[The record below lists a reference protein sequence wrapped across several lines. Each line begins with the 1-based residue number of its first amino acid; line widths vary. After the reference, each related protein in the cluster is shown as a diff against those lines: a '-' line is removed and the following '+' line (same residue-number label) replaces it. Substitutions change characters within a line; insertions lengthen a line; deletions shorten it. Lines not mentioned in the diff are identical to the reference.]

1 MFVKTQEKE
10 EESVI
15 LAQYTI
21 RSKQEYIFRSNR
33 LLDIVGGTEMIRNAF
48 DWVFAAAEQE
58 GVTCQPADVPFK
70 LQAVQDAFAAGTLGM
85 AELFRG
91 GGNLT
96 VLYRDRDTYLRVNRR
111 FSRLVLENAPG
122 MVPMAACCEA
132 NGQNYSA
139 DYSAL
144 MAAVDAEKN
153 RMLPG
158 RADYAAPFALRD
170 RTTNQPIVCRVPFAG
185 GQRELTAESRKKW
198 EKGQRSDKRN
208 DGNRLLD
215 EMTTEWQEESLLA
228 VIHADGNNMGVKIQQ
243 KLNGSI
249 DYDFCVSTM
258 RAFTAEI
265 ADAFTRTGET
275 SLRDTM
281 AYLQKEYH
289 GLRETAY
296 HYRIVVADG
305 DDFTFIC
312 NARFALE
319 YTCNYL
325 KAVHQKKDYSSCA
338 GICIFHSGYPVARAY
353 TLAEQACDNAKK
365 PVHET
370 HAEECWLD
378 FHYLHSGIDGN
389 LDNIRSWQKTD
400 ALMARPWLVVDGNT
414 VFTLEK
420 AKALIKYI
428 QDHKDQGTNRS
439 NLKKIAAALEES
451 RGAAKMELARV
462 LYRNPDFAGALRTF
476 SPNEDDQLKAL
487 YDITEIYDLWIAGR
501 GK

>member
-33 LLDIVGGTEMIRNAF
+33 LLDIVGGTEMIRDAF

-170 RTTNQPIVCRVPFAG
+170 RTTNQPIVCRVPLRA
-185 GQRELTAESRKKW
+185 AS
-198 EKGQRSDKRN
+198 
-208 DGNRLLD
+208 
-215 EMTTEWQEESLLA
+215 
-228 VIHADGNNMGVKIQQ
+228 
-243 KLNGSI
+243 GS
-249 DYDFCVSTM
+249 
-258 RAFTAEI
+258 
-265 ADAFTRTGET
+265 
-275 SLRDTM
+275 
-281 AYLQKEYH
+281 
-289 GLRETAY
+289 
-296 HYRIVVADG
+296 
-305 DDFTFIC
+305 
-312 NARFALE
+312 
-319 YTCNYL
+319 
-325 KAVHQKKDYSSCA
+325 
-338 GICIFHSGYPVARAY
+338 
-353 TLAEQACDNAKK
+353 
-365 PVHET
+365 
-370 HAEECWLD
+370 
-378 FHYLHSGIDGN
+378 
-389 LDNIRSWQKTD
+389 
-400 ALMARPWLVVDGNT
+400 
-414 VFTLEK
+414 
-420 AKALIKYI
+420 
-428 QDHKDQGTNRS
+428 
-439 NLKKIAAALEES
+439 
-451 RGAAKMELARV
+451 
-462 LYRNPDFAGALRTF
+462 
-476 SPNEDDQLKAL
+476 
-487 YDITEIYDLWIAGR
+487 
-501 GK
+501 

>member
-33 LLDIVGGTEMIRNAF
+33 LLDIVGGTEMIRDAF

-58 GVTCQPADVPFK
+58 GVTCQPADVLFK

-208 DGNRLLD
+208 DGNAC
-215 EMTTEWQEESLLA
+215 W
-228 VIHADGNNMGVKIQQ
+228 
-243 KLNGSI
+243 
-249 DYDFCVSTM
+249 M
-258 RAFTAEI
+258 R
-265 ADAFTRTGET
+265 
-275 SLRDTM
+275 
-281 AYLQKEYH
+281 
-289 GLRETAY
+289 
-296 HYRIVVADG
+296 
-305 DDFTFIC
+305 
-312 NARFALE
+312 
-319 YTCNYL
+319 
-325 KAVHQKKDYSSCA
+325 
-338 GICIFHSGYPVARAY
+338 
-353 TLAEQACDNAKK
+353 
-365 PVHET
+365 
-370 HAEECWLD
+370 
-378 FHYLHSGIDGN
+378 
-389 LDNIRSWQKTD
+389 
-400 ALMARPWLVVDGNT
+400 
-414 VFTLEK
+414 
-420 AKALIKYI
+420 
-428 QDHKDQGTNRS
+428 
-439 NLKKIAAALEES
+439 
-451 RGAAKMELARV
+451 
-462 LYRNPDFAGALRTF
+462 
-476 SPNEDDQLKAL
+476 
-487 YDITEIYDLWIAGR
+487 
-501 GK
+501 

>member
-1 MFVKTQEKE
+1 M
-10 EESVI
+10 I

-33 LLDIVGGTEMIRNAF
+33 LLDIVGGTEMIRDAF

-122 MVPMAACCEA
+122 MVPMAASCEA

-265 ADAFTRTGET
+265 ARVFAETGEA
-275 SLRDTM
+275 SLQKTM
-281 AYLQKEYH
+281 AALQNGPQK
-289 GLRETAY
+289 LRE
-296 HYRIVVADG
+296 
-305 DDFTFIC
+305 
-312 NARFALE
+312 
-319 YTCNYL
+319 
-325 KAVHQKKDYSSCA
+325 SA
-338 GICIFHSGYPVARAY
+338 GIGWSCRTAMTLPLSATPALPCGTPPTTYRPCRAIRVTAPARVSVSSTAV
-353 TLAEQACDNAKK
+353 TRWRAPTPWQNK
-365 PVHET
+365 PAT
-370 HAEECWLD
+370 TPRNPCMRPTP
-378 FHYLHSGIDGN
+378 
-389 LDNIRSWQKTD
+389 RSAGWTS
-400 ALMARPWLVVDGNT
+400 T
-414 VFTLEK
+414 TC
-420 AKALIKYI
+420 
-428 QDHKDQGTNRS
+428 T
-439 NLKKIAAALEES
+439 AALTAIWTTS
-451 RGAAKMELARV
+451 A
-462 LYRNPDFAGALRTF
+462 
-476 SPNEDDQLKAL
+476 
-487 YDITEIYDLWIAGR
+487 AGR
-501 GK
+501 KPTP

>member
-1 MFVKTQEKE
+1 MP
-10 EESVI
+10 
-15 LAQYTI
+15 
-21 RSKQEYIFRSNR
+21 
-33 LLDIVGGTEMIRNAF
+33 LLPG
-48 DWVFAAAEQE
+48 
-58 GVTCQPADVPFK
+58 
-70 LQAVQDAFAAGTLGM
+70 
-85 AELFRG
+85 
-91 GGNLT
+91 
-96 VLYRDRDTYLRVNRR
+96 LYRDRDTYLRVNRR

-389 LDNIRSWQKTD
+389 PQLAENRRPDGPPLAGGGWQYGVHAGKGEGTD
-400 ALMARPWLVVDGNT
+400 KVHSGPQGPGYEPQQSEKNRRRAGRKPWCCQNGTCAGAIPQPGLCRC
-414 VFTLEK
+414 
-420 AKALIKYI
+420 AAYI
-428 QDHKDQGTNRS
+428 QPQ
-439 NLKKIAAALEES
+439 
-451 RGAAKMELARV
+451 RG
-462 LYRNPDFAGALRTF
+462 
-476 SPNEDDQLKAL
+476 
-487 YDITEIYDLWIAGR
+487 
-501 GK
+501 

>member
-1 MFVKTQEKE
+1 M
-10 EESVI
+10 I

-33 LLDIVGGTEMIRNAF
+33 LLDIVGGTEMIRDAF

-281 AYLQKEYH
+281 AYLQKEGYP
-289 GLRETAY
+289 GLKAF
-296 HYRIVVADG
+296 ADG
-305 DDFTFIC
+305 VDIGDDTLAKSADLRILKSGKESEIELTITEG
-312 NARFALE
+312 RFHQVKRMFHAVGKE
-319 YTCNYL
+319 VIYL
-325 KAVHQKKDYSSCA
+325 KRLSMGSLALDKTLTKGEYRSLTEEEIKKLC
-338 GICIFHSGYPVARAY
+338 
-353 TLAEQACDNAKK
+353 
-365 PVHET
+365 
-370 HAEECWLD
+370 
-378 FHYLHSGIDGN
+378 
-389 LDNIRSWQKTD
+389 
-400 ALMARPWLVVDGNT
+400 
-414 VFTLEK
+414 
-420 AKALIKYI
+420 
-428 QDHKDQGTNRS
+428 
-439 NLKKIAAALEES
+439 
-451 RGAAKMELARV
+451 
-462 LYRNPDFAGALRTF
+462 
-476 SPNEDDQLKAL
+476 
-487 YDITEIYDLWIAGR
+487 
-501 GK
+501 